1 MAIARATIREPKILV
16 LDEATSALDA
26 ESERIVQEAL
36 NDLITKT
43 NMTTLAIAHRLSTI
57 RHADK
62 IVVLADGHVVE
73 EGSHDDLVEIEHG
86 VYHNLYTIQEAKAQE
101 EVEAA
106 ALALA
111 EAQSEQASCDLKR
124 KASSRSMRSDDTRT
138 SE

>member
-1 MAIARATIREPKILV
+1 
-16 LDEATSALDA
+16 
-26 ESERIVQEAL
+26 
-36 NDLITKT
+36 
-43 NMTTLAIAHRLSTI
+43 MTTLAIAHRLSTI